1 MNKLFD
7 LDSPFMRMLSRMGD
21 MMILNLLVLF
31 LCIPVITAGAAFT
44 GMHFVLLKM
53 VRGEEGYLV
62 KGFFKSFKQN
72 FKQATILWM
81 FMLFVVALI
90 AADLII
96 LNTGMD
102 LPWVYRMLIL
112 AIALILLL
120 VAVYVFPV
128 LARFDNSIKNTL
140 RNAFFLAFLN
150 LPKSILMVVLIFL
163 PAVIL
168 YFSSSSYLL
177 LFMLMF
183 GFSVPAYASAYLY
196 SGIFKR
202 FEPEVQ
208 EPTSDYDFSITT
220 NSGNEETK

>member
-1 MNKLFD
+1 MNRLFD
-7 LDSPFMRMLSRMGD
+7 LDSPFMRVLSRIGD
-21 MMILNLLVLF
+21 LMILNLLVLI

-44 GMHFVLLKM
+44 GMHFVLLKI

-72 FKQATILWM
+72 FRQATILWM
-81 FMLFVVALI
+81 LMLFVVALI

-96 LNTGMD
+96 LNAGMD
-102 LPWVYRMLIL
+102 MPWVYRMLIL

-120 VAVYVFPV
+120 IAVYVFPV
-128 LARFDNSIKNTL
+128 LARFDNTIKNTL
-140 RNAFFLAFLN
+140 RNAFFLSFLN

-168 YFSSSSYLL
+168 YYSYYSL
-177 LFMLMF
+177 LFMIMF
-183 GFSVPAYASAYLY
+183 GISVPAYASAYLY

-208 EPTSDYDFSITT
+208 QPVSDYDFSITT

>member
-7 LDSPFMRMLSRMGD
+7 LDSPFMRVLSRIGD
-21 MMILNLLVLF
+21 LMILNVLVLF

-44 GMHFVLLKM
+44 GMHFVLLKI

-96 LNTGMD
+96 LNAGMD

-112 AIALILLL
+112 AIALILLF

-168 YFSSSSYLL
+168 YFSSYSL

-202 FEPEVQ
+202 FEPEVP